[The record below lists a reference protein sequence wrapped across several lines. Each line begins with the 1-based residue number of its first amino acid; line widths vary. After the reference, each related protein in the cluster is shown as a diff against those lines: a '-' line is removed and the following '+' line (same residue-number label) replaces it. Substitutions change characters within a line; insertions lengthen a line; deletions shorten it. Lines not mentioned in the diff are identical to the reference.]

1 MNVRPGAPES
11 KTISADRLREVVNSI
26 FQSAG
31 SFPRE
36 ADLIAQ
42 HLVEANLRGH
52 DSHGVEVIPGYVRS
66 ARDGD
71 LVLNQ
76 SLSVALDLGG
86 LLLCEADKVP
96 GKRWHMTPWCWE
108 LHGRGTSEPAS

>member
-1 MNVRPGAPES
+1 MNVRPGAPEG

-36 ADLIAQ
+36 ADLIAR

-52 DSHGVEVIPGYVRS
+52 NSHGVESFRVMSAAPATATLCSTNRFRS
-66 ARDGD
+66 RSTLAACCFAKR
-71 LVLNQ
+71 
-76 SLSVALDLGG
+76 
-86 LLLCEADKVP
+86 DKVP